1 MDRTAFAEISEY
13 LYNKEEPMCVTV
25 TLAAK
30 SQNPRLL
37 RWSLVLQKC
46 KFTEVHIPGKKLHGI
61 SFISGYTSLNFMYTK
76 LIISKF

>member
-30 SQNPRLL
+30 SQK
-37 RWSLVLQKC
+37 SQKC

-61 SFISGYTSLNFMYTK
+61 SFISSYTSLNFMYTK